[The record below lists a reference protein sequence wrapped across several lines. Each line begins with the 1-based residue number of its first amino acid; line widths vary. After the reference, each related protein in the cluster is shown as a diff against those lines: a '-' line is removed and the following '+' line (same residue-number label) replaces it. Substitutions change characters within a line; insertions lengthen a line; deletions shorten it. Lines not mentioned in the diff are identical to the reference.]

1 MSKYLLRREPVVN
14 RHKAIIATRLI
25 SHAPTAAAAADDF
38 KRLADVWPDA
48 RTVLISLAEALP
60 DEGLLA
66 WQPPEN
72 AMIEVPAARLTE
84 SPLQGLLQ
92 QLAASRVPICL
103 DGYAPGMALPSL
115 QFRFMLADATLHPRM
130 QNAPGLM
137 IARHLVSLQDFEEAM
152 NNGYSGAAGWFF
164 LKGRPVAN
172 KLDASHGQIV
182 RVLNL
187 VRKNAEIA
195 EIEAALKQDVTL
207 SFKLLRYINSAG
219 FGLATQIQSFKHAVT
234 LLGYDKLNKWLSLL
248 LVTASKDAAA
258 PALMQTAITRGR
270 FMEIVGQSAGIFDK
284 TQIDNLFITGAFS
297 LLDVLLGSR
306 MEAVLEQMT
315 LPEAISGALLQQG
328 GPLGPWLELA
338 LAGES
343 EDAAAIQA
351 KAAALGL
358 DIETVNHA
366 QIEALVFADSLQFN

>member
-1 MSKYLLRREPVVN
+1 MSKNLLRREPVLN

-25 SHAPTAAAAADDF
+25 SYAPSAFDAAAEF

-48 RTVLISLAEALP
+48 RTVLVSLAEALP
-60 DEGLLA
+60 DEGLLD

-72 AMIEVPAARLTE
+72 AMIELPAARLAE
-84 SPLQGLLQ
+84 PSLQGLVR

-103 DGYAPGMALPSL
+103 DGYVPGMALPPL
-115 QFRFMLADATLHPRM
+115 QFRFILADAALHPRM

-137 IARHLVSLQDFEEAM
+137 IGKHLASLQDFEAAM
-152 NNGYSGAAGWFF
+152 DNGYSGAAGWFF
-164 LKGRPVAN
+164 LKGMPVSS

-187 VRKNAEIA
+187 VRKNAEIN

-219 FGLATQIQSFKHAVT
+219 FGLAAQIQSFKHAVT

-258 PALMQTAITRGR
+258 PALMQTAIVRGR
-270 FMEIVGQSAGIFDK
+270 FMEILGATAFDK
-284 TQIDNLFITGAFS
+284 TQTDNLFITGAFS

-315 LPEAISGALLQQG
+315 LPEAISGALLQQRG
-328 GPLGPWLELA
+328 DFAAWLDLA
-338 LAGES
+338 LAVEG
-343 EDAAAIQA
+343 EDAAGIGAR
-351 KAAALGL
+351 AAALGL
-358 DIETVNHA
+358 DVEKVNHA

>member
-1 MSKYLLRREPVVN
+1 MGQFLLRREPVVN

-25 SHAPTAAAAADDF
+25 SHAPTALDAAADF
-38 KRLADVWPDA
+38 KRLADIWPDA

-72 AMIEVPAARLTE
+72 AMIELPAARLAE
-84 SPLQGLLQ
+84 PPLQGLVQ

-103 DGYAPGMALPSL
+103 DGYAPGMALPPL
-115 QFRFMLADATLHPRM
+115 QFRFMLADAALHPRM

-137 IARHLVSLQDFEEAM
+137 LGKHLASLRDFEEAM
-152 NNGYSGAAGWFF
+152 DNGYSGAAGWFF
-164 LKGRPVAN
+164 LKGMPVAS
-172 KLDASHGQIV
+172 KLDATHGQIV

-187 VRKNAEIA
+187 VRRSAEIK
-195 EIEAALKQDVTL
+195 EVEAALKQDVTL

-219 FGLATQIQSFKHAVT
+219 FGLATRIQSFKHAVT

-258 PALMQTAITRGR
+258 PALMQTAIIRGR
-270 FMEIVGQSAGIFDK
+270 FMEIVGQASGAFDK
-284 TQIDNLFITGAFS
+284 TQTDNLFITGAFS
-297 LLDVLLGSR
+297 LLDVLLGTR
-306 MEAVLEQMT
+306 MDAVLEQMT
-315 LPEAISGALLQQG
+315 LPETIAGALLQRG
-328 GPLGPWLELA
+328 GPYGPWLDLA

-343 EDAAAIQA
+343 EDADAIRA

-358 DIETVNHA
+358 DVETVNRA

>member
-1 MSKYLLRREPVVN
+1 MSTCLLRREPVVN

-25 SHAPTAAAAADDF
+25 SHAATAADAAADF
-38 KRLADVWPDA
+38 KRLADIWPDA

-72 AMIEVPAARLTE
+72 VMVELPAARLAE
-84 SPLQGLLQ
+84 PPLQGLVQ

-103 DGYAPGMALPSL
+103 DGYAPGMVLPPL
-115 QFRFMLADATLHPRM
+115 QFRFMLADAARHPRM

-137 IARHLVSLQDFEEAM
+137 LGKHLASLQDFEEAM
-152 NNGYSGAAGWFF
+152 DNGYSGATGWFF
-164 LKGRPVAN
+164 LKGMPVAS
-172 KLDASHGQIV
+172 KLDATHGQIV

-187 VRKNAEIA
+187 VRRNAEIK
-195 EIEAALKQDVTL
+195 EVEAALKQDVTL

-258 PALMQTAITRGR
+258 PALMQTAIIRGR
-270 FMEIVGQSAGIFDK
+270 FMEIAGQAAGGFDK
-284 TQIDNLFITGAFS
+284 TQTDNLFITGAFS
-297 LLDVLLGSR
+297 LLDVLLGTR

-315 LPEAISGALLQQG
+315 LPETIAGALLQRN
-328 GPLGPWLELA
+328 GPYGPWLDLA
-338 LAGES
+338 LASEG
-343 EDAAAIQA
+343 EDAAAIHA
-351 KAAALGL
+351 GVAALGL
-358 DIETVNHA
+358 DIERVNRA
-366 QIEALVFADSLQFN
+366 QIEAQVFADSLQFN